1 MNTDTRVLPLGGILA
16 TVVAGSAAFLLGIAM
31 MYLVHRRVLH
41 RGTPKPLGSESA
53 MGMPITKDTV
63 HVINPLDVSDTELN
77 RERRLSLLMNKV

>member
-1 MNTDTRVLPLGGILA
+1 
-16 TVVAGSAAFLLGIAM
+16 M

-53 MGMPITKDTV
+53 MGMPVTKDTV

-77 RERRLSLLMNKV
+77 RERRLSLLMNKVENKV